1 MTLKE
6 DAESLSLDVQ
16 DAEQNVASYE
26 QQADSDEAMIEEVG
40 APLVGEID
48 EINVY
53 MIDEIKVDDALDG

>member
-40 APLVGEID
+40 APPPPSLPPGWRD
-48 EINVY
+48 RLY
-53 MIDEIKVDDALDG
+53 DR